1 MALSRLSI
9 LSNVLLAPRLFWAF
23 LGCWC
28 GLTEFSVLPQAHDTP
43 VRAMTWSHNDMWM
56 LTADHGGYI
65 KYWQSN
71 MNNVKM
77 FQAHKEAIREARSI
91 PNLPFS
97 VVNPSLLAPLQ
108 CRGYTC
114 RGLLPVLF
122 VLVHSSLCCCSV
134 FVSWMIDGCM
144 CVLSQ
149 HCTDLSPVALDL
161 FLLCVFVF
169 SPLNHYVQKRFIF
182 TFFLNKELTSIFIK
196 GFDIT
201 WYKKKKKSQTRI
213 GRVLTK
219 KKKKTLFTKWFAGVC
234 FERSLKR
241 EQ

>member
-1 MALSRLSI
+1 
-9 LSNVLLAPRLFWAF
+9 
-23 LGCWC
+23 
-28 GLTEFSVLPQAHDTP
+28 
-43 VRAMTWSHNDMWM
+43 MTWSHNDMWM

-108 CRGYTC
+108 CQGYTC
-114 RGLLPVLF
+114 RGLPPVLF

-134 FVSWMIDGCM
+134 SMSWMIDGCM

-149 HCTDLSPVALDL
+149 HCTDLSPVAHHLL
-161 FLLCVFVF
+161 FLLCVYVF
-169 SPLNHYVQKRFIF
+169 SLHNYYVQKRFIF

-196 GFDIT
+196 GFDNT
-201 WYKKKKKSQTRI
+201 WYKKAQRQRLAESWCKRDQKKKPS
-213 GRVLTK
+213 
-219 KKKKTLFTKWFAGVC
+219 FTKWF
-234 FERSLKR
+234 
-241 EQ
+241 